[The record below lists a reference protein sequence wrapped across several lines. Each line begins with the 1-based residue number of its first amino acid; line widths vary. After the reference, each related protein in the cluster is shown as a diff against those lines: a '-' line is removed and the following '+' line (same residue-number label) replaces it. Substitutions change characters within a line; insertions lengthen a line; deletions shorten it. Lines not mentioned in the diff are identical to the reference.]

1 MDSDFDFE
9 DQSGYETDLNDLPDS
24 SLTDKVVSEL
34 GDLSNV
40 NDEIES
46 IIEDKPV
53 IKKKVQF
60 SKELDIKETSIDAI
74 LVAII
79 VFIFTNKSIISS
91 IMSVPLLSTYKKS
104 MVFNIILALIISITY
119 FTFKTLYK
127 WFL

>member
-79 VFIFTNKSIISS
+79 VFIFTNKSVISS
-91 IMSVPLLSTYKKS
+91 IMSLPLLSTYKKTI
-104 MVFNIILALIISITY
+104 VFNIILALIISITY
-119 FTFKTLYK
+119 FAFKTLYK
-127 WFL
+127 WIL

>member
-119 FTFKTLYK
+119 FAFKTLYK